1 MRSLLWPRSGWRR
14 AARYIV
20 YRLGRLSGTPYTIAG
35 GFACGAAISF
45 TPFVGLHFILAA
57 IWAWIV
63 RANVVSA
70 LIGTAVG
77 NPWTFPFI
85 WVWIYK
91 LGQWMGADS
100 LADEAETLDFAGFFG
115 ALLDALLRFDLG
127 FLLETAAPIWVPM
140 FIGSIPT
147 TAVAWV
153 AFYFPLKPMI
163 AAYQRRRRRAG
174 RSRRKMKEETP

>member
-91 LGQWMGADS
+91 LGQWMGADG
-100 LADEAETLDFAGFFG
+100 LAHEAEKLDFAEFFG
-115 ALLDALLRFDLG
+115 TLLHALLRFDLG
-127 FLLETAAPIWVPM
+127 FLLETAGPIWLPM
-140 FIGSIPT
+140 FVGSIPT

-153 AFYFPLKPMI
+153 AFYFPMKPMI
-163 AAYQRRRRRAG
+163 AAYQRRRRRAMA
-174 RSRRKMKEETP
+174 RRKMKEETP